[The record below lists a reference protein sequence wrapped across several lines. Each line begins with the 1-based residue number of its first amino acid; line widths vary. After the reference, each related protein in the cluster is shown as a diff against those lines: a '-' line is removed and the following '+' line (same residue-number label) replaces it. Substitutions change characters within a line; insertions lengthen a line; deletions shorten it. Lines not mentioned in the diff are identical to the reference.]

1 MDRASFLKI
10 CGVLGIGLPF
20 QSLLSSCEKP
30 LVNASGFNGKVVII
44 GAGAGGLSAGYLL
57 SQLGVDFE
65 ILEASSEI
73 GGRMKIDPNFADFP
87 IPLGAEWIETKTM
100 TLGEIVNDDKVS
112 IGLNFVEDD
121 ADYKFVRYSW
131 LNFFEDYLLPSVRDK
146 IRYQEV
152 VQSIKYSENEVQVA
166 SSKGLFSADRVI
178 ISVPL
183 KVLQEGGI
191 FFQPALPANKSEAI
205 QNATIWEGFKAFFEF
220 SIPFY
225 GDGFSVPVSPK
236 EAGQKIYY
244 DAALGQNSNHHI
256 LGLFAVGE
264 PARILSELSS
274 EELKIN
280 VLGEL
285 DEVYNGQASASY
297 QKHTSQ
303 NWQSEPHIRAGYL
316 SDHEDWRLVKEL
328 GKSINNKVY
337 FAGGEYTDGEDW
349 VSVHTAAQ
357 SARRAVAELLS

>member
-1 MDRASFLKI
+1 
-10 CGVLGIGLPF
+10 
-20 QSLLSSCEKP
+20 
-30 LVNASGFNGKVVII
+30 
-44 GAGAGGLSAGYLL
+44 
-57 SQLGVDFE
+57 
-65 ILEASSEI
+65 
-73 GGRMKIDPNFADFP
+73 
-87 IPLGAEWIETKTM
+87 
-100 TLGEIVNDDKVS
+100 
-112 IGLNFVEDD
+112 
-121 ADYKFVRYSW
+121 
-131 LNFFEDYLLPSVRDK
+131 
-146 IRYQEV
+146 
-152 VQSIKYSENEVQVA
+152 
-166 SSKGLFSADRVI
+166 
-178 ISVPL
+178 
-183 KVLQEGGI
+183 
-191 FFQPALPANKSEAI
+191 
-205 QNATIWEGFKAFFEF
+205 
-220 SIPFY
+220 
-225 GDGFSVPVSPK
+225 
-236 EAGQKIYY
+236 
-244 DAALGQNSNHHI
+244 
-256 LGLFAVGE
+256 VGE